1 MPPDRRG
8 GAPTGSARHHQR
20 QSLAKEDQHRQSNG
34 TGRQCGRYA
43 DLWRKGYCSGFLAA
57 LSDVAR
63 ASNDPDVWCLLD
75 QVGENFTLPTGD
87 YDLAGGD
94 D

>member
-34 TGRQCGRYA
+34 TRRQCGLYA
-43 DLWRKGYCSGFLAA
+43 SGWRDGFTAGAVDALPQAGRRLPIEAWHVLEQLADEYE
-57 LSDVAR
+57 LAR
-63 ASNDPDVWCLLD
+63 
-75 QVGENFTLPTGD
+75 
-87 YDLAGGD
+87 
-94 D
+94 